1 MSHSRSFSS
10 TIGFISSFIGMA
22 GLVLTIVSLIPLNS
36 YNLYT
41 TLETLLQL
49 ISFELK
55 RTGQDDWHHLQLSST
70 ATLYVVF
77 LSFSF
82 LSSVLVI
89 LSTCVACCRHQ
100 TFHQQQQQQ
109 QQSLQNSNNNHST
122 HSAKYEKIIQHKSWF
137 LRFICLTLL
146 IQMATSIWGTH
157 LIYKI
162 QPDHQV
168 IPLEIQY
175 NVSISC
181 AILWISYLAIILFSL
196 VLLFASFCI
205 LIGSRTYYRPTTVSA
220 GPSSPSLSVRRRQ
233 QEIQDMDDETRP
245 LMIV

>member
-1 MSHSRSFSS
+1 MSNRNFSS

-22 GLVLTIVSLIPLNS
+22 GLVLTIISLIPLNS
-36 YNLYT
+36 YNIYT
-41 TLETLLQL
+41 TLDTLLQL

-55 RTGQDDWHHLQLSST
+55 RTGQSDWHHLQLSST
-70 ATLYVVF
+70 ATLYAIF
-77 LSFSF
+77 LSCSF
-82 LSSVLVI
+82 LSSMLVI
-89 LSTCVACCRHQ
+89 LSTCIACCRHQ
-100 TFHQQQQQQ
+100 TFQQQQQQ
-109 QQSLQNSNNNHST
+109 QQQTHT

-137 LRFICLTLL
+137 LRFTCLTLL
-146 IQMATSIWGTH
+146 IQMATSIFGTH

-162 QPDHQV
+162 QPDPHV
-168 IPLEIQY
+168 IPLEIQH
-175 NVSISC
+175 NVSLSC

-205 LIGSRTYYRPTTVSA
+205 LIGSHTYRPNTTSTPVSA
-220 GPSSPSLSVRRRQ
+220 GPASPSSSVRRRQ

>member
-1 MSHSRSFSS
+1 MSNRNFSS

-22 GLVLTIVSLIPLNS
+22 GLVLTIISLIPLNS

-41 TLETLLQL
+41 TLDTLLQL

-55 RTGQDDWHHLQLSST
+55 RAGQDEWHPIQLSST
-70 ATLYVVF
+70 AILYVIF

-89 LSTCVACCRHQ
+89 FTTCIACCRHQ
-100 TFHQQQQQQ
+100 TFQPQQT
-109 QQSLQNSNNNHST
+109 NNNST
-122 HSAKYEKIIQHKSWF
+122 HSAKYEKITQHKSWF
-137 LRFICLTLL
+137 LRFTCVALL
-146 IQMATSIWGTH
+146 IQMAASIFGTH
-157 LIYKI
+157 LIYKVKPDI
-162 QPDHQV
+162 QEM
-168 IPLEIQY
+168 PLEIQY

-181 AILWISYLAIILFSL
+181 AILWISYLAIIVFSL

-205 LIGSRTYYRPTTVSA
+205 LIGSHSYRTTPASV
-220 GPSSPSLSVRRRQ
+220 GPLSPSLSVRRRQ
-233 QEIQDMDDETRP
+233 QEVQEMDDETRP